1 MNHKRTARAVSA
13 LMALVLLATSVLTRH
28 KIEAARG
35 QQATLE
41 EVLYIPSGKVLKR
54 MSLGYSTLLADIY
67 WTRAVQYFGNRLQ
80 QRAIRYDLLAPL
92 LEITTDLDPHL
103 IVAYQ
108 TGSIFLAQRGAGA
121 GQPDKAVALLEKG
134 IRENPNYWR
143 LYFTLGFVHF
153 LDRKD
158 YKAAQAAF
166 ESGSK
171 VPGALAWMKV
181 MAARMAERRH
191 DISTAILLWK
201 GIYDSQPEGVARTN
215 ALQHLQSLQADASME
230 ELERRIEAYRER
242 TGTLPHEWTDLIR
255 EGFLGAVPLDPFG
268 EPFKLMP
275 DGTTQVH
282 DPSLYT
288 YLGEFRSEKKPDH

>member
-28 KIEAARG
+28 MIEAARG
-35 QQATLE
+35 RQATLE
-41 EVLYIPSGKVLKR
+41 EVLYVPSGKVLKR
-54 MSLGYSTLLADIY
+54 MSLGYSGLLADIY
-67 WTRAVQYFGNRLQ
+67 WTRTVQYFGSRLHEH
-80 QRAIRYDLLAPL
+80 ATRYDLLAPL

-108 TGSIFLAQRGAGA
+108 AGSIFLSQGGMGA

-134 IRENPNYWR
+134 IRENPEYWR

-153 LDRKD
+153 IDRKD
-158 YKAAQAAF
+158 YKAAQEAF
-166 ESGSK
+166 DRGSR
-171 VPGALAWMKV
+171 VPGTLPWMKV
-181 MAARMAERRH
+181 MAAQMAERRS
-191 DISTAILLWK
+191 DLSTAIILWK
-201 GIYDSQPEGVARTN
+201 GIYDGQPDGPARTN

-230 ELERRIEAYRER
+230 DLERRIEAYRER
-242 TGTLPHEWTDLIR
+242 NGVLPKDWTDLVRDGLLRGIPVD
-255 EGFLGAVPLDPFG
+255 AFG

-282 DPSLYT
+282 DPSHYL
-288 YLGEFRSEKKPDH
+288 YLGEFRSEKKPSP

>member
-1 MNHKRTARAVSA
+1 MTHRRTATLISA
-13 LMALVLLATSVLTRH
+13 LLLVALLAASVLMRS

-35 QQATLE
+35 RQATLE

-54 MSLGYSTLLADIY
+54 MSLGYSSLLADIY
-67 WTRAVQYFGNRLQ
+67 WTRVVQYFGGHLQ
-80 QRAIRYDLLAPL
+80 QHAVRYDLLAPL

-103 IVAYQ
+103 VVAYQ

-134 IRENPNYWR
+134 IRENPGHWE
-143 LYFTLGFVHF
+143 LYFALGFVHYI
-153 LDRKD
+153 DRKD
-158 YKAAQAAF
+158 YKAAQDAF
-166 ESGSK
+166 ESGSR
-171 VPGALAWMKV
+171 VPGAQPFMRV
-181 MAARMAERRH
+181 MAARMAERRR
-191 DISTAILLWK
+191 DISTATTLWK
-201 GIYDSQPEGVARTN
+201 AIYDSQPEGPARAN
-215 ALQHLQSLQADASME
+215 ALQHLQSLEADASME
-230 ELERRIEAYRER
+230 ELERSIETYRIR
-242 TGTLPHEWTDLIR
+242 TGALPREWGDLVRDGLLRGIPVD
-255 EGFLGAVPLDPFG
+255 AFG